1 MTLVNIE
8 DIIDFLATKEVLIV
22 LAIIGLILFVYFI
35 LWFHEFMKKHEEK
48 KKLQNNTMELNK
60 LVEEVREAEKK
71 EVTATPIVK
80 EEPQKGNIKEEII
93 EAPKVNEVVE
103 NVEPIK
109 TNVVTP
115 TVVEEVKE
123 EEVKPH
129 ESIPEIVT
137 SKTVSSPIEVQP
149 VVVSVNETPVNTN
162 DSIMLNDKFEEKV
175 EILEPNVITPVESP
189 KNEEEVIKYKDE
201 VYTESEAKAELE
213 RITEELKKLEA
224 EDKSENI
231 ELTKFETE
239 QEENAIISLDELIAK
254 GKTITEQNEVT
265 QYQDDGNE
273 PISIQ
278 ELEARYKKEK
288 EEIEVLEEEPK
299 PERPKLSID
308 DFLSAKPVEKAVPL
322 KEAYSEKKSSYHPSP
337 IISPIYGIEE
347 EPVKKNTTLELEDTS
362 NFQKFDEEIRKTNEF
377 LSKLKELQE
386 KLD

>member
-1 MTLVNIE
+1 MENV
-8 DIIDFLATKEVLIV
+8 IDFLATKEVLIV

-48 KKLQNNTMELNK
+48 KKLQNNTMQLNK
-60 LVEEVREAEKK
+60 LVEEVAKARKEEAANVTPITKEEPKK
-71 EVTATPIVK
+71 EEVK
-80 EEPQKGNIKEEII
+80 EE
-93 EAPKVNEVVE
+93 KVEVPLV
-103 NVEPIK
+103 NN
-109 TNVVTP
+109 TTVVTP
-115 TVVEEVKE
+115 TVVPEVEVKE
-123 EEVKPH
+123 EKAEIKEPTPDVVI
-129 ESIPEIVT
+129 ESVA
-137 SKTVSSPIEVQP
+137 SSPIEVEP
-149 VVVSVNETPVNTN
+149 VVVSVKENPVNTN

-175 EILEPNVITPVESP
+175 EVVEPTVITPVESP

-213 RITEELKKLEA
+213 RITEELKKLEN
-224 EDKSENI
+224 EDKEENI

-278 ELEARYKKEK
+278 ELEERYRKEK
-288 EEIEVLEEEPK
+288 EQVEVLEVEEEPK
-299 PERPKLSID
+299 TEKPKLSID
-308 DFLSAKPVEKAVPL
+308 DFLSAKEKVPSIN
-322 KEAYSEKKSSYHPSP
+322 EAYTEKKSTYHPSP

-347 EPVKKNTTLELEDTS
+347 EPVKKNTTLELENTA
-362 NFQKFDEEIRKTNEF
+362 NYEKFDEEIRKTNEF
-377 LSKLKELQE
+377 LSKLKELQQ

>member
-1 MTLVNIE
+1 MENV
-8 DIIDFLATKEVLIV
+8 IDFLATKEVLIV

-48 KKLQNNTMELNK
+48 KKLQNNTMQLNK
-60 LVEEVREAEKK
+60 LVEEVAKAQKEEASN
-71 EVTATPIVK
+71 ATPITK
-80 EEPQKGNIKEEII
+80 EEPKK
-93 EAPKVNEVVE
+93 
-103 NVEPIK
+103 
-109 TNVVTP
+109 
-115 TVVEEVKE
+115 EEVKE
-123 EEVKPH
+123 EKIEVPLVNNTTVVTPTIVPEVK
-129 ESIPEIVT
+129 EEKVEIKEPTPDV
-137 SKTVSSPIEVQP
+137 VIENVASSPIEVEP
-149 VVVSVNETPVNTN
+149 VVVSVKENPVNTN

-175 EILEPNVITPVESP
+175 EVVEPTVITPVESP

-213 RITEELKKLEA
+213 RITEELKKLEN
-224 EDKSENI
+224 EDKEENI

-278 ELEARYKKEK
+278 ELEERYRKEK
-288 EEIEVLEEEPK
+288 EQVEVLEVEEEPK
-299 PERPKLSID
+299 AQKPKLSID
-308 DFLSAKPVEKAVPL
+308 DFLSAKEKVPSIN
-322 KEAYSEKKSSYHPSP
+322 EAYTEKKSTYHPSP

-347 EPVKKNTTLELEDTS
+347 EPVKKNTTLELENTA
-362 NFQKFDEEIRKTNEF
+362 NYEKFDEEIRKTNEF
-377 LSKLKELQE
+377 LSKLKELQQ